1 MKISQVQK
9 ETIIV
14 TTEDTQTNSC
24 IAEVI
29 VEVIDEKGQH
39 WEGVRFVRIALKPAT
54 K

>member
-29 VEVIDEKGQH
+29 VEVIDENWQLWVGT
-39 WEGVRFVRIALKPAT
+39 RFVRIALKPAT